1 MIARSVEKTLINN
14 SITVKLLAN
23 KVENFEQRRR

>member
-1 MIARSVEKTLINN
+1 MTARSVEKTLINN
-14 SITVKLLAN
+14 SITVKLLTN